1 MKKTLKGAMLLA
13 LILISGFLAS
23 CSGGSESSS
32 THNWSKDESVIT
44 EEVITETILHEEI
57 IR

>member
-23 CSGGSESSS
+23 CSGGSESPS

-44 EEVITETILHEEI
+44 ENVITEEI
-57 IR
+57 IYEEVIR

>member
-1 MKKTLKGAMLLA
+1 MKRVLKWSSLL
-13 LILISGFLAS
+13 LIVLMIGFLAS